1 MLRLPIRARRSEIQ
15 IRAEAVGTSLGRSVD
30 VLSEMRQLRK
40 ERNPNYGSAKP
51 VGNNL
56 CAVDR
61 RSRAVQV
68 VRELGGIDMA

>member
-1 MLRLPIRARRSEIQ
+1 MQ
-15 IRAEAVGTSLGRSVD
+15 IRAEAVGISLGRVD
-30 VLSEMRQLRK
+30 VLSERWQLRK
-40 ERNPNYGSAKP
+40 ERNPSYGSAKP